1 VGAIGAADSMR
12 DAMCMT
18 DRRGQGWRRR
28 PGIRVLTIAV
38 AIAIYPILAGFD
50 LRHHVVPPGQIR
62 DAGPE
67 KDAIPAVLEPRFV
80 AAADAAF
87 LDSNDKVIG
96 LTVQGRAR
104 AYPIKIL
111 NWHEVVDDSVAGTP
125 LAITFCPLVQDAAV
139 YNRTVGGKTLTFGV
153 SGKLYQSNLVLYDDD
168 TQSLWSQLEGRA
180 LAGPMAGRKLASVPS
195 TLTTW
200 EVWRKKHPTT
210 DVLNINT
217 GYTRDYGVDP
227 YWGYEHSDQIVSPI
241 AHLDGR
247 LDAHE
252 LVLGLSAGGRDEAF
266 VLSRLG
272 EAPLPLRV
280 ELGGADV
287 TITYDAAS
295 GAAAARVS
303 GERVPVYTGYWFAW
317 AAFHPKTAIWSA
329 AKSTA
334 AAAPGT
340 APAAAKR

>member
-1 VGAIGAADSMR
+1 L
-12 DAMCMT
+12 
-18 DRRGQGWRRR
+18 RRR
-28 PGIRVLTIAV
+28 LYIRVLTTAA

-50 LRHHVVPPGQIR
+50 LSHHIVPPDQIR

-80 AAADAAF
+80 KAADAAF

-96 LTVQGRAR
+96 LTFQGRAR

-125 LAITFCPLVQDAAV
+125 LAVTFCPLVQDAAV
-139 YNRTVGGKTLTFGV
+139 YNRAVGGKTLTFGV
-153 SGKLYQSNLVLYDDD
+153 SGKLYQSNLVLYDED

-180 LAGPMAGRKLASVPS
+180 LAGPMAGQKLATVPS
-195 TLTTW
+195 TVTTW
-200 EVWRKKHPTT
+200 EAWRKKHPTT

-227 YWGYEHSDQIVSPI
+227 YWGYEHSDQIVSPV

-266 VLSRLG
+266 PLSRLG
-272 EAPLPLRV
+272 EAALPLRIK
-280 ELGGADV
+280 LGGADV
-287 TITYDAAS
+287 TITYDADS
-295 GAAAARVS
+295 GAAAASVS
-303 GERVPVYTGYWFAW
+303 GQRVPVYTGYWFAW
-317 AAFHPKTAIWSA
+317 AAFHPKTAIWST
-329 AKSTA
+329 AKGTV

>member
-1 VGAIGAADSMR
+1 L
-12 DAMCMT
+12 
-18 DRRGQGWRRR
+18 RRR
-28 PGIRVLTIAV
+28 PRIRALTIA
-38 AIAIYPILAGFD
+38 ATIATYPILAGFD
-50 LRHHVVPPGQIR
+50 LSHHVVPPDQIR

-80 AAADAAF
+80 TAANAAF

-96 LTVQGRAR
+96 LTVKGRAR

-111 NWHEVVDDSVAGTP
+111 NWHEVVDDSVADTP
-125 LAITFCPLVQDAAV
+125 LAVTFCPLVQDAAV
-139 YNRTVGGKTLTFGV
+139 YNRALGGKTLTFGV
-153 SGKLYQSNLVLYDDD
+153 SGKLYQSNLVLYDED
-168 TQSLWSQLEGRA
+168 TQSLWSQLEGKA
-180 LAGPMAGRKLASVPS
+180 LAGPMAGQKLTAVPS

-200 EVWRKKHPTT
+200 EGWRKKHPTT

-217 GYTRDYGVDP
+217 GYTRDYGLDP

-241 AHLDGR
+241 AHLDER

-252 LVLGLSAGGRDEAF
+252 LVLGLSAGGQDEAF

-272 EAPLPLRV
+272 KAALPLRIK
-280 ELGGADV
+280 LGGADV
-287 TITYDAAS
+287 TITYDADS

-317 AAFHPKTAIWSA
+317 AAFHPKTAIWST